1 MCICIHVYI
10 YIYIYICVYT
20 HTYVCMCGYIYIYI
34 QHVCMYICLYIY
46 IYRYIHVIYKQT
58 NTHNN
63 HMASEVGRGGA
74 SLMLV
79 EEARSMK
86 SIITG
91 MVSYTIVD

>member
-1 MCICIHVYI
+1 MCIHT
-10 YIYIYICVYT
+10 YICVYVWI
-20 HTYVCMCGYIYIYI
+20 YIYIYIYI